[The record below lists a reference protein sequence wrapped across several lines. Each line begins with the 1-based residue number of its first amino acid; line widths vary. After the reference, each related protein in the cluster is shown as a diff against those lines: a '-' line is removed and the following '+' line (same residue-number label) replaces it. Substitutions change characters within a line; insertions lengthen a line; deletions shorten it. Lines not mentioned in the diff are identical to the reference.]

1 MTNCRPPSVLH
12 RNHDMGVLGSKVRKV
27 QALHDPRE
35 VYPSS
40 VVSNTTTFHMLQ
52 EAPVTALP
60 VGVDRPKEL
69 SLPKEN
75 GAAVPQYHHLP
86 PPEMDPSKNILPGF
100 MEAKHEAHPI
110 SQEKIEGMMQT
121 LRSPTLS
128 SAWKYSAAGQQP
140 RRQLVYPA
148 ENMVEH
154 GPNPD
159 AKPVPFLY
167 PPETESMNYGIMSN
181 DCNGQANGAY
191 RRKACISMEVCQAL
205 ERSKTE
211 HVEYAAMRRAIRQR
225 VHTEKAYHATLHQV
239 QPTSAATG
247 LITSQVA
254 VEKLLQKVAHL
265 DSEYRKMQVRL
276 AFSRRLNH
284 DQSTKIEDLERQMNK
299 MERHR
304 SPKSSR
310 R

>member
-1 MTNCRPPSVLH
+1 
-12 RNHDMGVLGSKVRKV
+12 MGVLGSKVRKV

-121 LRSPTLS
+121 LRRYVLMGS
-128 SAWKYSAAGQQP
+128 
-140 RRQLVYPA
+140 
-148 ENMVEH
+148 
-154 GPNPD
+154 
-159 AKPVPFLY
+159 
-167 PPETESMNYGIMSN
+167 
-181 DCNGQANGAY
+181 
-191 RRKACISMEVCQAL
+191 VC
-205 ERSKTE
+205 
-211 HVEYAAMRRAIRQR
+211 
-225 VHTEKAYHATLHQV
+225 
-239 QPTSAATG
+239 
-247 LITSQVA
+247 
-254 VEKLLQKVAHL
+254 
-265 DSEYRKMQVRL
+265 
-276 AFSRRLNH
+276 
-284 DQSTKIEDLERQMNK
+284 
-299 MERHR
+299 
-304 SPKSSR
+304 
-310 R
+310 